1 VLISFSKLG
10 DEDDMDSQTRMD
22 IVKRIDASV
31 EEQLKK
37 YPGGKVQ
44 DLMRPEME
52 KIATETGIDMVDI
65 FIAYMDHVAYTSKKM
80 AAEAEVNITAEDV
93 DNNNIKLYPTQK

>member
-1 VLISFSKLG
+1 MKIEHNSHISLYRCPFGAVNSGTSVTVRLLLTDFSIP
-10 DEDDMDSQTRMD
+10 SHIR
-22 IVKRIDASV
+22 
-31 EEQLKK
+31 
-37 YPGGKVQ
+37 
-44 DLMRPEME
+44 LMYEFSG
-52 KIATETGIDMVDI
+52 TETGIDMVDI